1 LYWLGTT
8 LEFFIMEPSKH
19 HFLDGVVGI
28 EQVRGTIDTIVV
40 IVMLH
45 LLLISSKLVLI
56 LTVPKDTH
64 GSNGWRMDSPSWLL
78 CFQ

>member
-1 LYWLGTT
+1 
-8 LEFFIMEPSKH
+8 MEPSKR

-28 EQVRGTIDTIVV
+28 ERVQGTIDAIVV

-45 LLLISSKLVLI
+45 LLLVSSKSVLI

-64 GSNGWRMDSPSWLL
+64 SSNGWRMDPPSWLL
-78 CFQ
+78 RFQQCGHQHWAVT

>member
-1 LYWLGTT
+1 
-8 LEFFIMEPSKH
+8 MEPSKL

-28 EQVRGTIDTIVV
+28 ERVQGTIDAIVV

-45 LLLISSKLVLI
+45 LLLVSSKSVLI

-64 GSNGWRMDSPSWLL
+64 SSNGWRMDPPSWLL
-78 CFQ
+78 RFQQCGHQHWAVT